1 MMEATQKPI
10 TVILHGALAAKY
22 GREHEFYASTPRE
35 AASALEANYPGFR
48 RDFLEVGRWA
58 ILIDDELADPSQPD
72 ECNVLAPIG
81 RTVQFVPEVEGQYF
95 LGPLLLTTLFP
106 AFTAAIGATATGILG
121 GLLITGLLIG
131 VSMLFA
137 PKPKKLQGS
146 SATATSP
153 NSDKQNSYSFN
164 GPANVTAQGVP
175 VPVVYGQAWV
185 GSVVVSA
192 SIVTTDYT
200 GP

>member
-1 MMEATQKPI
+1 MSEQKPV

-22 GREHEFYASTPRE
+22 GASHEFYVSTPRE
-35 AASALEANYPGFR
+35 AAGALEANYPGFR
-48 RDFLEVGRWA
+48 QDFLEVGRWA
-58 ILIDDELADPSQPD
+58 ILIDDELADPDAPA

-81 RTVQFVPEVEGQYF
+81 RTLQFVPEVEGEYF

-106 AFTAAIGATATGILG
+106 AFTTAIGATATGILG

-131 VSMLFA
+131 ASMLFA
-137 PKPKKLQGS
+137 QKPKKVAAS
-146 SATATSP
+146 SSTAKDS
-153 NSDKQNSYSFN
+153 SYSFS

-175 VPVVYGQAWV
+175 VPVVYGRAWV

-192 SIVTTDYT
+192 SLTTTDYT